1 MTTPADRVRAR
12 FSPWAVLA
20 TICFGWAAGCQED
33 KLLVTPPP
41 PPPGGK
47 LLVTVITT
55 GGGPDVDGYHLIVDQ
70 GAPIVVALS
79 DEVSLTLAPGS
90 HTIEIANVAANCAV
104 SGTNSRVAKVT
115 SSGTTAV
122 TFAVFC
128 PIPGTIRVSTT
139 TTGPSPDPDGY
150 LVSLDGAPR
159 GPLGQQEVLD
169 ITPIHPGNYIL
180 RLSSIAGNCSISEGT
195 SRYVTVAEAQVSTVL
210 FAVTCSPR
218 IDDTPGEKL
227 VVASR
232 DYGDDDYNLYIME
245 VDGSSSQRLTDN
257 VGDEFNPEISPDG
270 NRILFLTW
278 TQGGR
283 SLRVLDR
290 VSLLVTVLPT
300 KEVDRAIWSPDG
312 SRIAFVRRG
321 RLFRMRSDGSEES
334 ALTFGTD
341 DHDPYWSPDGAR
353 IVFTRSLRVFLVN
366 ADGSGLR
373 QVSDEPRLAGPWSPD
388 GRSILLTRVQESCEY
403 SYYYCYYYGP
413 GWINSDLVV
422 FDVASGAETDLTQ
435 TPATPEWSPVWAADG
450 QRVFFLSA
458 VGGGN
463 PDVYAIR
470 LNGSPPVNL
479 TVSPALESWIS
490 IGQVFGAT
498 SATKLR

>member
-12 FSPWAVLA
+12 FSPWAVLT

-90 HTIEIANVAANCAV
+90 HTIELADVAANCAV
-104 SGTNSRVAKVT
+104 SGTNSRVATVA
-115 SSGTTAV
+115 SSGTSAV

-128 PIPGTIRVSTT
+128 PVPGTIRVSTAT
-139 TTGPSPDPDGY
+139 SGPSPDPDGY

-159 GPLGQQEVLD
+159 GPLGPQGVLD
-169 ITPIHPGNYIL
+169 IDQVHPGSYIL
-180 RLSSIAGNCSISEGT
+180 RLSSVAGNCSIPEGN
-195 SRYVTVAEAQVSTVL
+195 SRYVTVAEALITTVL
-210 FAVTCSPR
+210 FTVTCTPR

-227 VVASR
+227 VVSSR
-232 DYGDDDYNLYIME
+232 SYGDDDYNLYIME
-245 VDGSSSQRLTDN
+245 TDGSGSQRLTDN
-257 VGDEFNPEISPDG
+257 IGDEFSPEISPDG
-270 NRILFLTW
+270 NRILFLIW

-290 VSLLVTVLPT
+290 VSRQETVLPT
-300 KEVDRAIWSPDG
+300 QEVDRAIWSPDG
-312 SRIAFVRRG
+312 SRIAFVRGG
-321 RLFRMRSDGSEES
+321 RLFQMKSDGSQES
-334 ALTFGTD
+334 AITFGTD
-341 DHDPYWSPDGAR
+341 DHNPYWSPDGAR
-353 IVFTRSLRVFLVN
+353 IVFTRGLRVFLVN

-373 QVSDEPRLAGPWSPD
+373 QVSDEPRLSGPWSPD
-388 GRSILLTRVQESCEY
+388 GRSIVLTRLRESCDY
-403 SYYYCYYYGP
+403 SFYYCYYYGP
-413 GWINSDLVV
+413 SWINSDLVV

-435 TPATPEWSPVWAADG
+435 TPGTAEWSPVWAADG
-450 QRVFFLSA
+450 QRIFFLFAS
-458 VGGGN
+458 GGN

-470 LNGSPPVNL
+470 LDGSPAVNL
-479 TVSPALESWIS
+479 TASPALESWIS
-490 IGQVFGAT
+490 IGRVLGAT
-498 SATKLR
+498 SARRLR

>member
-1 MTTPADRVRAR
+1 MTTPPDRVRAQT
-12 FSPWAVLA
+12 SLWAILV
-20 TICFGWAAGCQED
+20 TICFGWAAGCQGED
-33 KLLVTPPP
+33 AILVPPP
-41 PPPGGK
+41 PPQGGK

-55 GGGPDVDGYHLIVDQ
+55 GGGPDADGYRLIVDQ
-70 GAPIVVALS
+70 GAPIAVSAS
-79 DEVSLTLAPGS
+79 AEVSLTLAPGS

-169 ITPIHPGNYIL
+169 ISSIHPGNYIL
-180 RLSSIAGNCSISEGT
+180 RLSSIAGNCSIPEGT

-210 FAVTCSPR
+210 FAVTCAPR

-245 VDGSSSQRLTDN
+245 MDGSSRQRLTDN

-270 NRILFLTW
+270 NRILFLQW
-278 TQGGR
+278 NSAGR

-290 VSLLVTVLPT
+290 VSRQETVLPT
-300 KEVDRAIWSPDG
+300 QGVDRAIWSPDG
-312 SRIAFVRRG
+312 SRIAFVRGG
-321 RLFRMRSDGSEES
+321 RLFQMRSDGSEES
-334 ALTFGTD
+334 AITFGTD
-341 DHDPYWSPDGAR
+341 DRDPYWSPDGAR
-353 IVFTRSLRVFLVN
+353 IVFTRGLRVFLVN
-366 ADGSGLR
+366 ADGSALR
-373 QVSDEPRLAGPWSPD
+373 QVSDEPRTSGPWSPD
-388 GRSILLTRVQESCEY
+388 GRSIVLTRLQEGCAY
-403 SYYYCYYYGP
+403 YYYYCYYEP
-413 GWINSDLVV
+413 TWIPSDLVIL
-422 FDVASGAETDLTQ
+422 DVASGAETDLTQ
-435 TPATPEWSPVWAADG
+435 TPAFSEWSPVWAADG
-450 QRVFFLSA
+450 QRIFFLSVSA
-458 VGGGN
+458 EGN

-470 LNGSPPVNL
+470 LGGSPAVNL
-479 TVSPALESWIS
+479 TASPALESWVS
-490 IGQVFGAT
+490 IGQVLGAT
-498 SATKLR
+498 SARRLR